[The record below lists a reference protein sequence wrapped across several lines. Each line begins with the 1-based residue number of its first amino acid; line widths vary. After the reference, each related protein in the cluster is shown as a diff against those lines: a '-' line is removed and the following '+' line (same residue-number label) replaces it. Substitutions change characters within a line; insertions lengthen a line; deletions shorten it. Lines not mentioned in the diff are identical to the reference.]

1 MLRILT
7 LSCCVV
13 SFAANAQRTI
23 IEYHFPTET
32 YKFYKVTKKG
42 ERVETKKPYA
52 YKGIPTQVIIKDLN
66 TFYYDVNFKTES
78 RVEAPIGG
86 EQSTEEL
93 ARSFGEGYGAFN
105 ELVGEA
111 KSSDVYQSLFVG
123 GKFQGLEGIKNVFG
137 MGEGPEAEKMR
148 VIEVKG
154 TALQSTQKDIK
165 KTSTS
170 LKSAFDKIILA
181 EFVNDQLIKMLA
193 NKDITPTEMKD
204 RAEVLIRKILSDP
217 GIEAVVVESDNSA
230 NSLLAAYSEY
240 REGFQKFSF
249 QQEDLKQSVASTLL
263 TTSDPEYVSSLKLLE
278 QEIKFN
284 AEEIANNMEV
294 LDLLVSEYSIEKI
307 RENYLNA
314 FESYDKIMHA
324 DFDREFSLNGDLD
337 VTTLTMDF
345 VRNMGNDS
353 LESLPVI
360 KSRKIEIPTMGGLR
374 INSSAGITFL
384 RFANGH
390 YTYDNVDGVI
400 DQTSADA
407 FIPSLTT
414 MFHFYRQTPR
424 SIGLGGNFGF
434 GVPIEGDKE
443 FIYMLGGS
451 AIIGKSQRVIVNFGA
466 FGGKVERLSGV
477 KVGDV
482 IAAGSIVPTKKIF
495 ELGGY
500 VGLTLNINKLF

>member
-7 LSCCVV
+7 LSCCLI
-13 SFAANAQRTI
+13 SYAAFSQRTI

-78 RVEAPIGG
+78 RVDAPIGG

-93 ARSFGEGYGAFN
+93 AKSFGEGYGAFN

-111 KSSDVYQSLFVG
+111 KSSDIYQSLFVG
-123 GKFQGLEGIKNVFG
+123 GKFQGLEGIKSVFG
-137 MGEGPEAEKMR
+137 MAEGAEAEKMKL
-148 VIEVKG
+148 IEVKG
-154 TALQSTQKDIK
+154 TALQATQKDIK
-165 KTSTS
+165 KTSSS
-170 LKSAFDKIILA
+170 LKSVFDKIILS
-181 EFVNDQLIKMLA
+181 EFVNDQLQKMIA
-193 NKDITPTEMKD
+193 NKDITPTEMKE
-204 RAEVLIRKILSDP
+204 RAEVLIRKILSEP
-217 GIEAVVVESDNSA
+217 GIESVVSESESSA
-230 NSLLAAYSEY
+230 TSLQAAYSEY
-240 REGFQKFSF
+240 REGYQKFAF
-249 QQEDLKQSVASTLL
+249 QQEDLKQTVTAALSA
-263 TTSDPEYVSSLKLLE
+263 TSDPEYISSLKLLE

-284 AEEIANNMEV
+284 AEEIANNMEA
-294 LDLLVSEYSIEKI
+294 LDLLVDEYSIAEI
-307 RENYLNA
+307 RANYLNA

-324 DFDREFSLNGDLD
+324 DFDREYSLNGDMD

-345 VRNMGNDS
+345 VRNVEGDS
-353 LESLPVI
+353 IESMPVI

-390 YTYDNVDGVI
+390 YSYNNENGVVE
-400 DQTSADA
+400 QTSDDA

-424 SIGLGGNFGF
+424 AIGFGGNFGF

-482 IAAGSIVPTKKIF
+482 IASGSLVPTKKIF
-495 ELGGY
+495 ELGGF